1 VQLDF
6 KKLQVFVAVAEQR
19 NFSKAAEKCHL
30 SQPTVSGH
38 IKALEESLGVI
49 LFDRHTREVLPT
61 KAGLLLYRYAKRL
74 VRLAEDLERE
84 IELFKTGGKGSLFL
98 GGSTIPGQYI
108 LPALLG
114 RFKRLY
120 PQIEISLKIADTRE
134 IAHRVCDGEL
144 ELGVV
149 GAKLLEGE
157 LEFTP
162 CFEDEIILI
171 LPQNMSFPQEI
182 PLEILKDIPLII
194 RERGSGT
201 WYSVK
206 RELKRVGTPLDRLN
220 IVAEFGSTEAVKQAV
235 KAGLGG
241 AFISKRAVKEE
252 LENGQIREVHVE
264 GLSIK
269 RSFYLI
275 TPERRTLS
283 PAARIFIDFFGN
295 YR

>member
-1 VQLDF
+1 MHLDF
-6 KKLQVFVAVAEQR
+6 KKLQVFVAVAETR
-19 NFSKAAEKCHL
+19 NFSRAAEKCHL

-38 IKALEESLGVI
+38 IKSLEEILGI
-49 LFDRHTREVLPT
+49 PLFDRHTREVLLT
-61 KAGLLLYRYAKRL
+61 KGGLLLYRYAKRL

-84 IELFKTGGKGSLFL
+84 IDLFKTGGKGNLFL

-108 LPALLG
+108 LPGILG
-114 RFKRLY
+114 KFKQKY
-120 PQIEISLKIADTRE
+120 PQIEISLQIADTRE
-134 IAHRVCDGEL
+134 IASRVLEGEL

-149 GAKLLEGE
+149 GAQFPEPE
-157 LEFTP
+157 LEFKP

-171 LPQNMSFPQEI
+171 VSKNKGFPQEI
-182 PLEILKDIPLII
+182 PFNLLEDIPLIV
-194 RERGSGT
+194 REKGSGT

-206 RELKRVGTPLDRLN
+206 RELKRLGTPLDKLN

-241 AFISKRAVKEE
+241 AFVSKRAVQEE
-252 LENGQIREVHVE
+252 VQNGQIKEVRIE

-269 RSFYLI
+269 RNFYLI
-275 TPERRTLS
+275 TPARRTLS
-283 PAARIFIDFFGN
+283 PAARIFIDFFDN